1 MGSVKFDLTK
11 NEIKL
16 KDLGLNSIEDIYDL
30 LFRLDI
36 IQAEKE
42 QGNDEA
48 FFLFNDLINSLQYI
62 TENKYIKSYIDIQ
75 LGITPM
81 GVDDFDKEVE
91 EVCAER
97 MGMSIDEFKNGLHKN
112 IEDVYE
118 YLKNKRAE
126 WVESYYKNKVIDINL
141 RKNKEYELLSDVT
154 KLYQIDFNKKY
165 MDHKI
170 VYRNVKKPKSLK
182 ELESYQ
188 KELESK
194 IKETKRKL
202 NKYRKK
208 DNKRFFKYK
217 NELSKLQS
225 LNIQVRKDI
234 NIIRECYG
242 ETLGNQNGKGK
253 KDVVSYDSSMGEIV
267 NAHEEQLAI
276 EKYESYSV
284 IDANIEVGKLQ
295 KIAEK
300 ILTSRQYIIFELYYL
315 NGMTQQEIAEIM
327 GVLQPDIKKDLQ
339 RIIKKITK
347 KM

>member
-48 FFLFNDLINSLQYI
+48 FFLFNDLINSIQYI
-62 TENKYIKSYIDIQ
+62 DDNKYIKSYINIQ

-118 YLKNKRAE
+118 YLKNKRAK
-126 WVESYYKNKVIDINL
+126 WVETYYKNKVINTNL
-141 RKNKEYELLSDVT
+141 RESKEYELLSDIT

-165 MDHKI
+165 MEHKI
-170 VYRNVKKPKSLK
+170 VYRNAQKPKNFEELK
-182 ELESYQ
+182 QYQSDLEL
-188 KELESK
+188 K

-208 DNKRFFKYK
+208 DNKKSLKYK
-217 NELSKLQS
+217 NELSKLQT

-242 ETLGNQNGKGK
+242 ETLGHQNKKGK
-253 KDVVSYDSSMGEIV
+253 KDTVTYDSNMSEIV
-267 NAHEEQLAI
+267 NAHEEQLAK
-276 EKYESYSV
+276 EKYESYSA

-300 ILTSRQYIIFELYYL
+300 TLTNRQYIIFELYYL

-327 GVLQPDIKKDLQ
+327 GIPRPNVTREINSIITKIKKN
-339 RIIKKITK
+339 I
-347 KM
+347 

>member
-16 KDLGLNSIEDIYDL
+16 KDLGLNSVEDIYDL

-42 QGNDEA
+42 QGNNEA

-62 TENKYIKSYIDIQ
+62 NENKYIKSYIDIQ

-91 EVCAER
+91 EVCSER
-97 MGMSIDEFKNGLHKN
+97 MGISIDEFKNGLHKN
-112 IEDVYE
+112 IEDIYK
-118 YLKNKRAE
+118 YLKNKRSK
-126 WVESYYKNKVIDINL
+126 WIDSYYKNKVIDTNL
-141 RKNKEYELLSDVT
+141 KVNKEYELLSDVT

-170 VYRNVKKPKSLK
+170 IYRNIEKPKSLE

-188 KELESK
+188 KELELK
-194 IKETKRKL
+194 IKDTKRKL

-208 DNKRFFKYK
+208 DNKKFFKYK

-242 ETLGNQNGKGK
+242 ETLGHQNKKGK
-253 KDVVSYDSSMGEIV
+253 KDTVSYDSNMSEIV
-267 NAHEEQLAI
+267 NAHEEQLAK
-276 EKYESYSV
+276 ERYESYSA

-300 ILTSRQYIIFELYYL
+300 KLTNRQYIIFELYYL

-327 GVLQPDIKKDLQ
+327 GSFQPNVKRDIN
-339 RIIKKITK
+339 KINK
-347 KM
+347 ILNENI

>member
-1 MGSVKFDLTK
+1 LGSVKFDLTK

-16 KDLGLNSIEDIYDL
+16 KDLGLNSVEDIYDL

-62 TENKYIKSYIDIQ
+62 NENKYIKSYINIQ

-81 GVDDFDKEVE
+81 GVNDYDKEIE
-91 EVCAER
+91 EVCSER
-97 MGMSIDEFKNGLHKN
+97 MGISIEKFKEGLHKN
-112 IEDVYE
+112 VEDVYE
-118 YLKNKRAE
+118 YLKNKRSK
-126 WVESYYKNKVIDINL
+126 WIDSYYKNKVIDMNL
-141 RKNKEYELLSDVT
+141 KVNKEYELLSDVT
-154 KLYQIDFNKKY
+154 ELYQIDFNKKY

-170 VYRNVKKPKSLK
+170 IYRNIEKPKSLE

-188 KELESK
+188 KDLELK

-208 DNKRFFKYK
+208 DNKRFLKYK
-217 NELSKLQS
+217 NELSKLQT

-242 ETLGNQNGKGK
+242 ETLGHQNKKGK
-253 KDVVSYDSSMGEIV
+253 KDTVSYDSNMSEIV
-267 NAHEEQLAI
+267 NAHEEQLAK
-276 EKYESYSV
+276 EKYESYSA

-327 GVLQPDIKKDLQ
+327 GDFKGNISNDIK
-339 RIIKKITK
+339 IINKKISK
-347 KM
+347 NL